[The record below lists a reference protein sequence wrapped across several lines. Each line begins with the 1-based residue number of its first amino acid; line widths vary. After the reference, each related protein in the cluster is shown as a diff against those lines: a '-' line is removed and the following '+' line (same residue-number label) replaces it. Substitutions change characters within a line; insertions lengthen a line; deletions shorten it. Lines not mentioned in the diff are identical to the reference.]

1 MPKILVI
8 CGVLFGLSSVTV
20 APGFAAS
27 NYAAGSANFV
37 ANGDLKE
44 GEGNAPSHWDPAE
57 VGKSDTLNSRLIWE
71 HARGSQPEL
80 QIANAKPAG
89 AGWEHL
95 LTLGPPGWYFLSA
108 DIRTV
113 GVTKWGGGAQVGL
126 TEPTRT
132 FMVTTA
138 SLHGTNTW
146 RTAGFYFKVNTWS
159 KPLVLMCRL
168 GTTDQSALGQASF
181 RDFSIVRTSQAPP
194 VTAPQYDIDELEA
207 QLLLRH
213 PTSFASPS
221 DTLWSLLA
229 VYFSLAAVAAAGW
242 KALG

>member
-8 CGVLFGLSSVTV
+8 CGVLFWLWSVTV
-20 APGFAAS
+20 EPGFAAS
-27 NYAAGSANFV
+27 SYVAGSANFV

-44 GEGNAPSHWDPAE
+44 GVGNVPSHWDPAE
-57 VGKSDTLNSRLIWE
+57 VIQVSDIFNSRLIWE

-80 QIANAKPAG
+80 QIVNAEPAG

-113 GVTKWGGGAQVGL
+113 GVTKWGDGAQIGL
-126 TEPTRT
+126 TDPERRL
-132 FMVTTA
+132 MLTTA
-138 SLHGTNTW
+138 GLRGTNSW
-146 RTAGFYFKVNTWS
+146 QTAGFYFKVKTWS

-168 GTTDQSALGQASF
+168 GTSDQPALGQASF

-194 VTAPQYDIDELEA
+194 AAASQYDFDELEA
-207 QLLLRH
+207 QTLA
-213 PTSFASPS
+213 PSFTSPS
-221 DTLWSLLA
+221 DTLWSVLA
-229 VYFSLAAVAAAGW
+229 VYFLLAAVAAAGW